1 MVRLSTILREPL
13 IHFFVLGA
21 GIFLLFGL
29 IGGSGEDQ
37 TDTII
42 VKAGQIDRMVEGW
55 KKTWMRAPTV
65 DELKG
70 LIEDRIREEIYY
82 REALAMGLDRD
93 DMIIRRRLRQ
103 KMEFLSHDLTAQV
116 DPTEA
121 ELEAYLQENT
131 IMFLIEPW
139 ITFRHIYLNLDK
151 RGNDTHDEALRLLA
165 RLRSGDNKIDAAT
178 LGDPFPLPRD
188 YESVPESDVR
198 NLFGRDFT
206 AQLLTQELNV
216 WHGPVPSGYGL
227 HLVLIRERTKPRIP
241 ELDEVRD
248 AVSRE
253 WVETRR
259 RETNEEIFKQLRE
272 RYTVVVERPKWLADV
287 DLVAEEKQ

>member
-151 RGNDTHDEALRLLA
+151 RGNDTHDDALRLLA

-198 NLFGRDFT
+198 NLFGHDFT

>member
-29 IGGSGEDQ
+29 IGGSEEDQ

-151 RGNDTHDEALRLLA
+151 RGNDTHDDALRLLA
-165 RLRSGDNKIDAAT
+165 GLRSGDNKIDAAT

>member
-29 IGGSGEDQ
+29 IGGSEEDQ

-55 KKTWMRAPTV
+55 KKTRMRAPTV

-151 RGNDTHDEALRLLA
+151 RGNDTHNDALRLLA

>member
-1 MVRLSTILREPL
+1 
-13 IHFFVLGA
+13 
-21 GIFLLFGL
+21 
-29 IGGSGEDQ
+29 
-37 TDTII
+37 
-42 VKAGQIDRMVEGW
+42 
-55 KKTWMRAPTV
+55 MRAPTV
-65 DELKG
+65 DELKV
-70 LIEDRIREEIYY
+70 LIEDQIREEIYY

-139 ITFRHIYLNLDK
+139 ITFRYIYLNLDK
-151 RGNDTHDEALRLLA
+151 RGNDTHDDALRLLA

>member
-29 IGGSGEDQ
+29 IGGSEEDQ

-55 KKTWMRAPTV
+55 KKTRMRAPTV

-70 LIEDRIREEIYY
+70 LIEDQIREEIYY

-151 RGNDTHDEALRLLA
+151 RGNDTHDDALRLLA

>member
-29 IGGSGEDQ
+29 IGGSEEDQ

-55 KKTWMRAPTV
+55 KKTRMRAPTV

-70 LIEDRIREEIYY
+70 LIEDQIREEIYY

-93 DMIIRRRLRQ
+93 DMIIRRRFRQ

-139 ITFRHIYLNLDK
+139 ITFRYIYLNLDK
-151 RGNDTHDEALRLLA
+151 RGNDTHDDALRLLA

>member
-29 IGGSGEDQ
+29 IGGSEEDQ

-55 KKTWMRAPTV
+55 KKTRMRAPTV

-70 LIEDRIREEIYY
+70 LIEDQIREEIYY

-116 DPTEA
+116 DPW
-121 ELEAYLQENT
+121 ND
-131 IMFLIEPW
+131 FVEP
-139 ITFRHIYLNLDK
+139 I
-151 RGNDTHDEALRLLA
+151 
-165 RLRSGDNKIDAAT
+165 
-178 LGDPFPLPRD
+178 
-188 YESVPESDVR
+188 VR
-198 NLFGRDFT
+198 V
-206 AQLLTQELNV
+206 QL
-216 WHGPVPSGYGL
+216 
-227 HLVLIRERTKPRIP
+227 
-241 ELDEVRD
+241 
-248 AVSRE
+248 
-253 WVETRR
+253 
-259 RETNEEIFKQLRE
+259 
-272 RYTVVVERPKWLADV
+272 
-287 DLVAEEKQ
+287 

>member
-29 IGGSGEDQ
+29 IGGSEEDQ

-55 KKTWMRAPTV
+55 KKTRMRAPTV

-151 RGNDTHDEALRLLA
+151 RGNDTHDDALRLLA

-188 YESVPESDVR
+188 YESVPESEVR

>member
-29 IGGSGEDQ
+29 IGGSEEDQ

-55 KKTWMRAPTV
+55 KKTRMRAPTV

-151 RGNDTHDEALRLLA
+151 RGNDTHDDALRLLA

>member
-29 IGGSGEDQ
+29 IGGSEEDQ

-55 KKTWMRAPTV
+55 KKTRMRAPTV

-103 KMEFLSHDLTAQV
+103 K
-116 DPTEA
+116 
-121 ELEAYLQENT
+121 
-131 IMFLIEPW
+131 IM
-139 ITFRHIYLNLDK
+139 
-151 RGNDTHDEALRLLA
+151 
-165 RLRSGDNKIDAAT
+165 
-178 LGDPFPLPRD
+178 
-188 YESVPESDVR
+188 
-198 NLFGRDFT
+198 
-206 AQLLTQELNV
+206 
-216 WHGPVPSGYGL
+216 
-227 HLVLIRERTKPRIP
+227 
-241 ELDEVRD
+241 
-248 AVSRE
+248 
-253 WVETRR
+253 
-259 RETNEEIFKQLRE
+259 
-272 RYTVVVERPKWLADV
+272 
-287 DLVAEEKQ
+287 

>member
-29 IGGSGEDQ
+29 IGGSEEDQ

-55 KKTWMRAPTV
+55 KKTRMRAPTV

-70 LIEDRIREEIYY
+70 LIEDQIREEIYY

-139 ITFRHIYLNLDK
+139 ITFRYIYLNLDK
-151 RGNDTHDEALRLLA
+151 RGNDTHDDALRLLA

>member
-178 LGDPFPLPRD
+178 LGDPFPFPRD

>member
-29 IGGSGEDQ
+29 IGGSEEDQ

-151 RGNDTHDEALRLLA
+151 RGNDTHDDALRLLA
-165 RLRSGDNKIDAAT
+165 GLRSGDNKIDAAT

-188 YESVPESDVR
+188 YESVPESEVR